1 MDSLSALGHF
11 LEASIVRILK
21 KDVITKLM
29 STVNNV
35 INGAVEVIA
44 YVVAFFLL
52 NIIGTALKESY
63 FERPRIFKSL
73 NR

>member
-1 MDSLSALGHF
+1 
-11 LEASIVRILK
+11 
-21 KDVITKLM
+21 M

-52 NIIGTALKESY
+52 NIIGTAFKESY
-63 FERPRIFKSL
+63 FERLRIFKSL

>member
-1 MDSLSALGHF
+1 
-11 LEASIVRILK
+11 
-21 KDVITKLM
+21 M

-52 NIIGTALKESY
+52 NIIGTALEESY
-63 FERPRIFKSL
+63 F
-73 NR
+73 